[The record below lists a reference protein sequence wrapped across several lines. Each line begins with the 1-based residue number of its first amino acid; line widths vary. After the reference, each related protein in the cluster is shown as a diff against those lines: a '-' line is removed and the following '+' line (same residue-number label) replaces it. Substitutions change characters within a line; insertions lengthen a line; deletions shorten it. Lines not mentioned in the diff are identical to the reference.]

1 LDWTEEK
8 IPFGDGSVLQ
18 RRAGGGAPLLIL
30 HEELGDAGPQR
41 WQSELAAG
49 RTVLHPY
56 HPGFGKAPRVGWIAS
71 VRDLAGY
78 YAGWLRNKSLAP
90 IDVVGVSFGGWIAA
104 EMMAADPG
112 LFRRV
117 VLVSP
122 LGIRPTLP
130 GEIFDLF
137 QVKTPQYI
145 AQSVASPASTEE
157 YAGLVARADAP
168 EQFEAW
174 EDAKAEVARLAW
186 EPYMFNTSLPGL
198 LGLSSMPMTLIVG
211 GRQDGIV
218 PVSALELYA
227 KAIGGAELLVYER
240 CGHRPEIEQRERFVK
255 DLGRFLA

>member
-1 LDWTEEK
+1 MDWTEDK
-8 IPFGDGSVLQ
+8 MTFGDGNVLL
-18 RRAGGGAPLLIL
+18 RRAGSGAPLLIL
-30 HEELGDAGPQR
+30 HEELGDLGPLR
-41 WQSELAAG
+41 WQAELAG
-49 RTVLHPY
+49 SRTVLHPY
-56 HPGFGKAPRVGWIAS
+56 HPGFAKAPRVEWIAS

-78 YAGWLRNKSLAP
+78 YAGWLRNRSLAP

-104 EMMAADPG
+104 EMMAADPA

-122 LGIRPTLP
+122 LGIRPQP

-157 YAGLVARADAP
+157 YAGLVANAEAP

-186 EPYMFNTSLPGL
+186 EPYMFNTSLPSL

-218 PVSALELYA
+218 PVSALETYA
-227 KAIGGAELLVYER
+227 RAIGGAELLVYER
-240 CGHRPEIEQRERFVK
+240 CGHRPEIELRDRFVQDVK
-255 DLGRFLA
+255 KFLA